1 MLIIEIRDNALSLIQ
16 AESRFNAYSYKES
29 KVIEFEDSWKSY
41 IAQSDKALALT
52 QTIHA
57 FQEDKV
63 LLCLNTSSVIYRD
76 MIVPKASP
84 RYLDSMIRHELKN
97 ALNLSNEYLMDYAI
111 LGDTIKDDKKMHKI
125 LVAAVLAT
133 TINEIVDFLEKANLS
148 ILSIDVSLNSLQKY
162 IDITKLLNKDKN
174 TLVAD
179 IGSSS
184 IRQYLFEK
192 GKYSYYRTTKIAAI
206 SEVDE
211 NLSIQTSIEN
221 IEKMVQFSLSVGQN
235 SAIDQII
242 LFGSYAKIET
252 LKEQLNDQLSLD
264 TSILSRPG
272 LLSHPKNIE
281 FQTDLIYSLG
291 VLFSR
296 KHRRKKDINLINAYN
311 TFYSRSSNSINFDA
325 IYNSLAFGLG
335 YAALF
340 AVIIAS
346 IQTNM
351 VNSNIKKIN
360 AYLTRSDIVSA
371 LADIAQ
377 LKANIASLTEITN
390 ELDSIQ
396 HVLDSIPRYTN
407 IKISDLLTVKP
418 ASIELSRI
426 NFENNIITLSISTS
440 DPSLIHEY
448 VLALSDVASFS
459 EVSYT
464 SYQYDSGIKTY
475 TSDINLTLNGEDSNE
490 DN

>member
-1 MLIIEIRDNALSLIQ
+1 MLIIEIRDNALSIIR
-16 AESRFNAYSYKES
+16 AESRLKAYTFKES
-29 KVIEFEDSWKSY
+29 KIIEFDESWKSF
-41 IAQSDKALALT
+41 ISHPEQALSLT
-52 QTIHA
+52 QTIHS

-111 LGDTIKDDKKMHKI
+111 LGDTIKDDKKMQKI
-125 LVAAVLAT
+125 MVSAVLAS
-133 TINEIVDFLEKANLS
+133 TINEIVEFLEKANLS
-148 ILSIDVSLNSLQKY
+148 IISIDVSLNSLQKY
-162 IDITKLLNKDKN
+162 INITKLLNKDKN

-192 GKYSYYRTTKIAAI
+192 GKYSYYRTTKIAAL
-206 SEVDE
+206 SDVDE
-211 NLSIQTSIEN
+211 KLSIQTSVDN
-221 IEKMVQFSLSVGQN
+221 IEKMIQFSLSLGQN

-242 LFGSYAKIET
+242 LFGSYTKIET
-252 LKEQLNDQLSLD
+252 LKEQLSEQLSLE
-264 TSILSRPG
+264 TSILSAPS
-272 LLSHPKNIE
+272 LLTNTKNFE
-281 FQTDLIYSLG
+281 FKTDLVYGLG
-291 VLFSR
+291 ALFSR

-311 TFYSRSSNSINFDA
+311 TFYSRSSNTINFDA

-340 AVIIAS
+340 AVIIAT
-346 IQTNM
+346 IQTNI

-360 AYLTRSDIVSA
+360 THLTRPDIVSA
-371 LADIAQ
+371 LANIAQ
-377 LKANIASLTEITN
+377 LKANIASLNEITS

-396 HVLDSIPRYTN
+396 KVLDSIPRYN
-407 IKISDLLTVKP
+407 NLKIIDLLTVKP
-418 ASIELSRI
+418 STIKMERI
-426 NFENNIITLSISTS
+426 SFNNNIITLSISTA

-448 VLALSDVASFS
+448 VLALSDVSSFS
-459 EVSYT
+459 QVTYT
-464 SYQYDSGIKTY
+464 SYQYDSGLTPYI
-475 TSDINLTLNGEDSNE
+475 SDINLTLNGEESNE
-490 DN
+490 NN

>member
-1 MLIIEIRDNALSLIQ
+1 MLIIEIRDNALSLIH
-16 AESRFNAYSYKES
+16 AESHFNTFSLKES
-29 KVIEFEDSWKSY
+29 KVIEFEESWKSY
-41 IAQSDKALALT
+41 ISQADKALALT
-52 QTIHA
+52 QTIHS

-63 LLCLNTSSVIYRD
+63 LICLNTSSVIYRD
-76 MIVPKASP
+76 MIVPKASS

-133 TINEIVDFLEKANLS
+133 NINEIIDFLEKANLKV
-148 ILSIDVSLNSLQKY
+148 LSIDVSLNSLQKY

-192 GKYSYYRTTKIAAI
+192 GKYSYYRTTKIAAL

-211 NLSIQTSIEN
+211 NLSIQTSVEN
-221 IEKMVQFSLSVGQN
+221 IEKMLQFSLSLGQN

-242 LFGSYAKIET
+242 LFGSYTKIDN
-252 LKEQLNDQLSLD
+252 LRDQLSEQLSLE
-264 TSILSRPG
+264 TSILGSPS
-272 LLSHPKNIE
+272 LLSKSKNST
-281 FQTDLIYSLG
+281 FQTELIYGLG
-291 VLFSR
+291 MLFSR

-311 TFYSRSSNSINFDA
+311 TFYSRSSNTINFDA

-340 AVIIAS
+340 AVIIAT

-360 AYLTRSDIVSA
+360 AYLTRTDIVEA
-371 LADIAQ
+371 LANIAQ
-377 LKANIASLTEITN
+377 LKANIASLNEITN

-396 HVLDSIPRYTN
+396 KVLDSIPRYN
-407 IKISDLLTVKP
+407 NLKIIDLLTVKP
-418 ASIELSRI
+418 ETIDLRRI
-426 NFENNIITLSISTS
+426 SFENNIITLSISSS
-440 DPSLIHEY
+440 DPSLIHQY
-448 VLALSDVASFS
+448 VLALSDVTSFS

-464 SYQYDSGIKTY
+464 SYQYDSNLKSY
-475 TSDINLTLNGEDSNE
+475 TSDINLTLNGDDSDEN
-490 DN
+490 N

>member
-1 MLIIEIRDNALSLIQ
+1 
-16 AESRFNAYSYKES
+16 
-29 KVIEFEDSWKSY
+29 
-41 IAQSDKALALT
+41 LT
-52 QTIHA
+52 QTIHS

-63 LLCLNTSSVIYRD
+63 LLCMNTSSVIYRD

-84 RYLDSMIRHELKN
+84 RYLDSMIRHELKS

-111 LGDTIKDDKKMHKI
+111 LGDTIKDDKKMQKI
-125 LVAAVLAT
+125 LVSAVLAS
-133 TINEIVDFLEKANLS
+133 TINEVVEFLEKANLK
-148 ILSIDVSLNSLQKY
+148 IITIDVSLNSLQKY
-162 IDITKLLNKDKN
+162 IDITKLLNKDRN
-174 TLVAD
+174 TLVVD
-179 IGSSS
+179 IGTSS

-192 GKYSYYRTTKIAAI
+192 GKYSYYRTTKIAAL
-206 SEVDE
+206 SAVDDD
-211 NLSIQTSIEN
+211 LSIQTSVDN
-221 IEKMVQFSLSVGQN
+221 IEKMIQFSLSLGQN

-242 LFGSYAKIET
+242 LFGSYSRIEK
-252 LKEQLNDQLSLD
+252 LKEQLNEQLSLD
-264 TSILSRPG
+264 TSILGTPS
-272 LLSHPKNIE
+272 LLTHSKNFE
-281 FQTDLIYSLG
+281 FKTELVYGLG

-311 TFYSRSSNSINFDA
+311 TFYSRSSNTINFEA

-360 AYLTRSDIVSA
+360 SYLTRPDVVSA
-371 LADIAQ
+371 LENIAQ

-396 HVLDSIPRYTN
+396 EVLDSIPRYTN
-407 IKISDLLTVKP
+407 LKINDLLTVKP
-418 ASIELSRI
+418 VDIELSRI
-426 NFENNIITLSISTS
+426 SFENNIITLSIITS

-448 VLALSDVASFS
+448 VLALSDVSSFS
-459 EVSYT
+459 QVTYT
-464 SYQYDSGIKTY
+464 SYQYDSNLKAY
-475 TSDINLTLNGEDSNE
+475 TSDINLTLNGEDTNE
-490 DN
+490 NN

>member
-1 MLIIEIRDNALSLIQ
+1 MLIIEIRDNALSLIR
-16 AESRFNAYSYKES
+16 AESRLNAYSFKES
-29 KVIEFEDSWKSY
+29 KVIEFDESWKSF
-41 IAQSDKALALT
+41 ISRPEQALSLT
-52 QTIHA
+52 QTIHS

-63 LLCLNTSSVIYRD
+63 LLCMNTSSVIYRD

-84 RYLDSMIRHELKN
+84 RYLDSMIRHELKS

-111 LGDTIKDDKKMHKI
+111 LGDTIKDDKKMQKI
-125 LVAAVLAT
+125 LVSAVLAS
-133 TINEIVDFLEKANLS
+133 TINEVVEFLEKANLK
-148 ILSIDVSLNSLQKY
+148 IITIDVSLNSLQKY
-162 IDITKLLNKDKN
+162 IDITKLLNKDRN
-174 TLVAD
+174 TLVVD
-179 IGSSS
+179 IGTSS

-192 GKYSYYRTTKIAAI
+192 GKYSYYRTTKIAAL
-206 SEVDE
+206 SAVDDD
-211 NLSIQTSIEN
+211 LSIQTSVDN
-221 IEKMVQFSLSVGQN
+221 IEKMIQFSLSLGQN

-242 LFGSYAKIET
+242 LFGSYSRIEK
-252 LKEQLNDQLSLD
+252 LKEQLNEQLSLD
-264 TSILSRPG
+264 TSILGTPS
-272 LLSHPKNIE
+272 LLTHSKNFE
-281 FQTDLIYSLG
+281 FKTELVYGLG

-311 TFYSRSSNSINFDA
+311 TFYSRSSNTINFEA

-360 AYLTRSDIVSA
+360 SYLTRPDVVSA
-371 LADIAQ
+371 LENIAQ

-396 HVLDSIPRYTN
+396 EVLDSIPRYTN
-407 IKISDLLTVKP
+407 LKINDLLTVKP
-418 ASIELSRI
+418 VDIELSRI
-426 NFENNIITLSISTS
+426 SFENNIITLSIITS

-448 VLALSDVASFS
+448 VLALSDVSSFS
-459 EVSYT
+459 QVTYT
-464 SYQYDSGIKTY
+464 SYQYDSNLKAY
-475 TSDINLTLNGEDSNE
+475 TSDINLTLNGEDTNE
-490 DN
+490 NN